1 MAWTELPERTLGI
14 NRYYPSVG
22 GCYAI
27 YLDGQLRYVG
37 CAQNLR
43 ARLSTYRI
51 RQGWGG
57 GYFTPWGQFPSVRVK
72 VRSSRRFG
80 DWAMHEIRLIR
91 RLRPSLN
98 CLGLGRQKP
107 ELVA

>member
-1 MAWTELPERTLGI
+1 MACTELSQQDLGI
-14 NRYYPSVG
+14 NQCYPTTG
-22 GCYAI
+22 GCYAV
-27 YLDGQLRYVG
+27 YLDGQLSYVG

-43 ARLSTYRI
+43 ARLSTYRF
-51 RQGWGG
+51 REGYGG
-57 GYFTPWGQFPSVRVK
+57 GWFTPWGQCRSVRVK
-72 VRSSRRFG
+72 VRSSHRFG

-91 RLRPSLN
+91 RLRPMLN